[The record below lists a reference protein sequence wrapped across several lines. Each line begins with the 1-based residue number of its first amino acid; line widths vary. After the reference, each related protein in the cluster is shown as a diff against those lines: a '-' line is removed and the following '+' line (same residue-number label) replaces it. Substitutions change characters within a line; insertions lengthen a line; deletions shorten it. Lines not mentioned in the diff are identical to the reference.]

1 MIKKVKR
8 MDYLSKIERD
18 TIYCS
23 DHHRIIIKDYYKGL
37 REALENLEI
46 KDTKLL
52 NEVLRTI
59 LNYSNEFSDN
69 NENEYFYEWL
79 RIIPT
84 NMTYAISGFIA
95 GIQNDKDKTKYQLS
109 HLDIIENAVQ
119 CIYRL
124 PLITL
129 EDE

>member
-8 MDYLSKIERD
+8 MDYLSKIEKD
-18 TIYCS
+18 TICCS
-23 DHHRIIIKDYYKGL
+23 DYHRIIIKDYYKGL
-37 REALENLEI
+37 REALEDLEI

-95 GIQNDKDKTKYQLS
+95 GIQNDKDKTKYELS

>member
-1 MIKKVKR
+1 
-8 MDYLSKIERD
+8 
-18 TIYCS
+18 
-23 DHHRIIIKDYYKGL
+23 
-37 REALENLEI
+37 
-46 KDTKLL
+46 
-52 NEVLRTI
+52 
-59 LNYSNEFSDN
+59 
-69 NENEYFYEWL
+69 
-79 RIIPT
+79 
-84 NMTYAISGFIA
+84 MTYAISGFIA